1 MTSKIGNMQKYK
13 SVCINVICILNKTKV
28 AIHFVGLK
36 KEKGG
41 RFLGLVV
48 GTNGQHPLQKEKPNT
63 QRNQGET
70 QPIK

>member
-1 MTSKIGNMQKYK
+1 MKSKIGNMQKYK
-13 SVCINVICILNKTKV
+13 SFNTLC
-28 AIHFVGLK
+28 GLK

>member
-1 MTSKIGNMQKYK
+1 VHQCNLHFEQNK
-13 SVCINVICILNKTKV
+13 SCSTLC
-28 AIHFVGLK
+28 GLE

>member
-1 MTSKIGNMQKYK
+1 VHKRN
-13 SVCINVICILNKTKV
+13 L
-28 AIHFVGLK
+28 HFEQNNSCSTLCGLK

-48 GTNGQHPLQKEKPNT
+48 GTNGQHPLQKEKPNR